1 MVGNAEAGLRFQLID
16 RHPWSFHADGIW
28 FLLIQALLVT
38 PLLFAGM
45 VLAGWR
51 HRADRN
57 VVHSYFAWLG
67 MLIIVGFFVLGF
79 FADTE
84 RVSFHWPLPGY
95 VALLPLLPGVLL
107 GWPRWLRRLTLAMA
121 AVGLVA
127 MLGYYAAVSVPSLRA
142 RTAAEKWYPNNFAGW
157 SRLEDAVRG
166 LRARMPADTRIVAD
180 NFKDGAELGFALQD
194 ADIPV
199 FPHPLNR
206 KHGREPQLKLWG
218 LSVANRADIGRHP
231 ILLVVGASEVEY
243 KHLLTQY
250 HSLCA
255 RVGPL
260 PPPKV
265 VNVDHGSQRFLLF
278 ALPRLRAKGICT
290 TPAMAWVDRPVV
302 DARVGRSFDVTGWAF
317 KDGVGLRK
325 VEVMLDG
332 LPVAQAR
339 YGLVNTG
346 VARYWKQSNDPQ
358 QPNVGFR
365 ARIDVGAVQPGRHW
379 LGLRLRGRD
388 GSVEDWAEQ
397 PIVIR

>member
-1 MVGNAEAGLRFQLID
+1 
-16 RHPWSFHADGIW
+16 
-28 FLLIQALLVT
+28 
-38 PLLFAGM
+38 
-45 VLAGWR
+45 
-51 HRADRN
+51 
-57 VVHSYFAWLG
+57 
-67 MLIIVGFFVLGF
+67 
-79 FADTE
+79 
-84 RVSFHWPLPGY
+84 
-95 VALLPLLPGVLL
+95 
-107 GWPRWLRRLTLAMA
+107 MA

-157 SRLEDAVRG
+157 SRLEDAVRA

-365 ARIDVGAVQPGRHW
+365 ARVDVGAVQPGRHW